1 MEANAPVKKRIFSG
15 IQPSGELTLGSY
27 MGAIK
32 NWVSLQDEYDCLYC
46 IVDMH
51 AITVRQNPADLR
63 RRSVNQLAQYIACG
77 LDPAK
82 NIMFIQSHVPQ
93 HAELSWVLGCYTQFG
108 ELSRMTQFKD
118 KAAKHADNITA
129 GLFTYPVLMA
139 ADILVYQADLVPV
152 GQDQK
157 QHVELCRDIAQRFN
171 GVYGDTFT
179 LPEPFIPKMGARVMS
194 LGDPTSKMSKSD
206 PDGCVYMMDK
216 PEDIMRK
223 FKRAVTD
230 CDACVKFDKEN
241 KPGISNLL
249 SIYCA
254 ATGKTVAEAEAAF
267 AGQGY
272 GIFKPA
278 VAESGC
284 DPKPAEP
291 TVITVLGGTRLNVL
305 PSAQS
310 SVAKF
315 KPGQQMTILLTADG
329 QVAGADD
336 SGARGNAIGIV
347 TDGKVQMLCGMTLIE
362 LVCKSETL
370 TNGVVRISASG
381 KDRIYLSE
389 ASGGSVSGDLI
400 VSERTIGSKK
410 LADNAMVFENG
421 KLVALSSFT
430 NDRVAREQISYA
442 RTNASGEIDLVVI
455 NRSTGERY
463 GRVFWDVTSYPDPDT
478 HETTYTELLGVDEG
492 GTKTKTFAMK
502 YNVKTGDYVA
512 FKINQGGT
520 GFSQMIKLTELSKVS
535 FSSWIGDN
543 AVTFGSRTY
552 EVPSDVLCF
561 NKDNGEWITL
571 AQAKTYA
578 DAANLYVKDGVVR
591 VIEVRS

>member
-1 MEANAPVKKRIFSG
+1 MDNQNQKKLVVFSG
-15 IQPSGELTLGSY
+15 IQPTGVMTLGNY
-27 MGAIK
+27 LGALK
-32 NWVSLQDEYDCLYC
+32 NWVKLQDDYDCYYC

-51 AITVRQNPADLR
+51 ALTVRQDPVQFRKNILDAYALM
-63 RRSVNQLAQYIACG
+63 LACG
-77 LDPAK
+77 IDPDRSTA
-82 NIMFIQSHVPQ
+82 FIQSHVKT
-93 HAELSWVLGCYTQFG
+93 HAELAWVLGCYTQFG

-118 KAAKHADNITA
+118 KSAKHADNITA

-278 VAESGC
+278 VAESVIELLR
-284 DPKPAEP
+284 PIREEAE
-291 TVITVLGGTRLNVL
+291 R
-305 PSAQS
+305 
-310 SVAKF
+310 
-315 KPGQQMTILLTADG
+315 LTADKAYLES
-329 QVAGADD
+329 VYKDGAQKA
-336 SGARGNAIGIV
+336 SYLAEKTLR
-347 TDGKVQMLCGMTLIE
+347 KV
-362 LVCKSETL
+362 
-370 TNGVVRISASG
+370 
-381 KDRIYLSE
+381 Y
-389 ASGGSVSGDLI
+389 
-400 VSERTIGSKK
+400 KK
-410 LADNAMVFENG
+410 VGF
-421 KLVALSSFT
+421 
-430 NDRVAREQISYA
+430 VAR
-442 RTNASGEIDLVVI
+442 
-455 NRSTGERY
+455 
-463 GRVFWDVTSYPDPDT
+463 
-478 HETTYTELLGVDEG
+478 
-492 GTKTKTFAMK
+492 
-502 YNVKTGDYVA
+502 
-512 FKINQGGT
+512 
-520 GFSQMIKLTELSKVS
+520 
-535 FSSWIGDN
+535 
-543 AVTFGSRTY
+543 
-552 EVPSDVLCF
+552 
-561 NKDNGEWITL
+561 
-571 AQAKTYA
+571 
-578 DAANLYVKDGVVR
+578 
-591 VIEVRS
+591 